1 MRILDDK
8 RDNFSKDFEKY
19 YLQRGFGSMN
29 KNELEVLFFH
39 LLKEYGDIGGKS
51 VFELAREMKLPE
63 SKVKRLSYESDMI
76 YGKQDMEEIH
86 KRFLGL
92 ISDAKIQKENGALR
106 FVIEDRYLRSTI
118 YNDLKQNGYFL
129 DSSFNSEIVS
139 IQKEALVFLLDQY
152 FKDDDK
158 KEVVRKYKEARKD
171 AKKGDVDISFNDVLT
186 TIFDEVLRNTVDAT
200 QEGLGSIDYSS
211 LIKIISKGAKAIAKI
226 GKIAACV
233 AALV

>member
-92 ISDAKIQKENGALR
+92 ITDAKIQKEKGTLR

-118 YNDLKQNGYFL
+118 YNDLKQNGYYL

-139 IQKEALVFLLDQY
+139 IQKEALVFLLDLYYNDEQ
-152 FKDDDK
+152 
-158 KEVVRKYKEARKD
+158 KEEIVKKYKEARKK
-171 AKKGDVDISFNDVLT
+171 ANKEESDISFRDVMK
-186 TIFDEVLRNTVDAT
+186 IVLDKVIENSIETT
-200 QEGLGSIDYSS
+200 QEGFERIDCT
-211 LIKIISKGAKAIAKI
+211 LFFKTISEGAKAIW
-226 GKIAACV
+226 KIARIVACV
-233 AALV
+233 AAII